1 MAFPEEF
8 TFRSEIVHEARIT
21 VTGMRDAY
29 HDELDNLTV
38 RLVEMTRLVRSAMS
52 RATTALLDADL
63 HLSESVISQDEEV
76 NRLYAEVET
85 SIYEL
90 MATQQPVAV
99 DLRTVIT
106 ALRMAADLERMG
118 DLAEHIAKI
127 ARMRHPESA
136 IPAELRDTI
145 VEMDQ
150 VAERLIT
157 KTGTCIATRDVELSK
172 ELEADDDAMDM
183 LHRRLFRVLL
193 SPKWDHGIE
202 AAIDITL
209 AGRYYE
215 RYADHAVRVARD
227 VVYLVTGSRDGEE

>member
-1 MAFPEEF
+1 
-8 TFRSEIVHEARIT
+8 
-21 VTGMRDAY
+21 MRDAY
-29 HDELDNLTV
+29 HEDLKSLTD

-52 RATTALLDADL
+52 RSTTALLDADL
-63 HLSESVISQDEEV
+63 QLAESVISHDEEV
-76 NRLYAEVET
+76 NRIYAEIET
-85 SIYEL
+85 SIYEV

-99 DLRTVIT
+99 DLRTVVT

-118 DLAEHIAKI
+118 DLAEHISKI
-127 ARMRHPESA
+127 ARMRHPDSA

-145 VEMDQ
+145 VEMGSI
-150 VAERLIT
+150 AERLIT
-157 KTGTCIATRDVELSK
+157 KTGSCIASRDVEMAK
-172 ELEADDDAMDM
+172 ELEEDDDAMDR

-193 SPKWDHGIE
+193 SDDWSHGIE

-227 VVYLVTGSRDGEE
+227 VVYLVTGSRPVDTSAG